1 MIGGL
6 VVAAVLLGAGPAM
19 AITRSIEWINPTIGD
34 PALYQA
40 GKIAIMTNNDDG
52 RSTDKIEIS
61 IGNPPAASDPCSP
74 SPTISSVRPPTG
86 TRGAVPYEADIAFPC
101 NGTYSLVAKAWNTR
115 QGIDLADMWSSTLA
129 LRVSIP
135 PATVSGLSSP
145 GWVAATGEGSK
156 AHIELNWNPNAE
168 VDLLGYRVDR
178 SINDQ
183 SLVTLGEVGVGAPTK
198 FTDADLSVAGAKY
211 TYKVVAIRKG
221 PSGTD
226 KIESKTPVTL
236 SVTAGSLA
244 GAPISGV
251 PESPPEAPPTTLPK
265 APPTEKTMKPS
276 ATSGESADKPVANI
290 PENKSAETGGLSRT
304 IQLTPQNSDEPQA
317 SETTPTTVDTG
328 YDDNLPF
335 SGQGGSGQGG
345 SGGEGSGE
353 ISIEELGAGE
363 GTARQR
369 AIMVPIASSLILF
382 MGWMFSRLIRRELAQ
397 ADAKAS
403 NVHGTPTGA
412 PIAQWSMV
420 VQQDD
425 TGPVLISPVLRSPV
439 LTRSE
444 LQAAKRNKSSDTKQ
458 RI

>member
-1 MIGGL
+1 MNRGGRSCLIGGL
-6 VVAAVLLGAGPAM
+6 VVAVVLLGAAPAM
-19 AITRSIEWINPTIGD
+19 AISRSIEWINPTIGD
-34 PALYQA
+34 PVFYQA

-61 IGNPPAASDPCSP
+61 IGNPPAAPDPCSP

-115 QGIDLADMWSSTLA
+115 QGLDLPDVWSSTLA

-183 SLVTLGEVGVGAPTK
+183 SLVTLGEVGVGALTK

-221 PSGTD
+221 PSGAD
-226 KIESKTPVTL
+226 KIESKTPVML
-236 SVTAGSLA
+236 SVT
-244 GAPISGV
+244 
-251 PESPPEAPPTTLPK
+251 APPTTLPK

-276 ATSGESADKPVANI
+276 ASTGESADKPVAKI

-304 IQLTPQNSDEPQA
+304 IQLTPQNSDEPTQA

-328 YDDNLPF
+328 YDDRLPF
-335 SGQGGSGQGG
+335 SGQGGSGG
-345 SGGEGSGE
+345 GSGE

-363 GTARQR
+363 GTARRR

-382 MGWMFSRLIRRELAQ
+382 VGWMFSRLVRRELAQ

-420 VQQDD
+420 VKQDD
-425 TGPVLISPVLRSPV
+425 TGPVLTSPVLTSPV

-444 LQAAKRNKSSDTKQ
+444 FQAAKRNKSSDTKQ